1 MNLGLARH
9 AIEYCEEALKLEP
22 NEPGLIC
29 NLALA
34 LIHDGK
40 PSEALAKAKLA
51 VDGNPKDIVS
61 VHVMRLA
68 QHLVRTKTP
77 CPRNSAEIEDF
88 CREHREIFR

>member
-1 MNLGLARH
+1 MSAMHLRLSRH
-9 AIEYCEEALKLEP
+9 AIVYCEEALKLDP

-51 VDGNPKDIVS
+51 VDRNPKDS
-61 VHVMRLA
+61 VNANVIRLA
-68 QHLVRTKTP
+68 KHLVETKAP
-77 CPRNSAEIEDF
+77 LSS
-88 CREHREIFR
+88 